1 MAATTA
7 RRALAQGGAWPAQP
21 IRLVVPF
28 APGGTT
34 DLVARLVAAGLQER
48 LGVSVIVENRAGAG
62 ATVGSEMVARA
73 APDGY
78 TLVMSNIASHGISP
92 VASIAAASATMRW
105 RISAHIALVVT
116 NPTVWVANPRAGIRT
131 LADARGPR
139 AQRRAGSISR
149 PPAPGRRTT

>member
-1 MAATTA
+1 MSWTL
-7 RRALAQGGAWPAQP
+7 RRRSLLAGSALAVTTSRHAVAQGAAWPAQP

-34 DLVARLVAAGLQER
+34 DLVARLLAAGLQER
-48 LGVSVIVENRAGAG
+48 LGVSVVVENRAGAG

-92 VASIAAASATMRW
+92 SVYRG
-105 RISAHIALVVT
+105 RIRYDRLRAY
-116 NPTVWVANPRAGIRT
+116 RAGGDEPDRVGGEP
-131 LADARGPR
+131 ARGHPHAGGCGGEGARGGR
-139 AQRRAGSISR
+139 A
-149 PPAPGRRTT
+149 